1 MTAGNADAAAHW
13 DGRYAAGVES
23 VSWFQADPAA
33 SLELIGEYADP
44 SCSVV
49 DVGGGASRLVD
60 ALLGLGY
67 RDLTV
72 VDVSPAALRASHDR
86 VGNAPVAW
94 VATDIRDWQPTRAFD
109 VWHDRAAY
117 HFLAE
122 IDDQQAYWQL
132 VRDSVAPAPSMDAGC
147 PVTMASAAL
156 SASDGPQT
164 CSGLPVVR
172 YSAADLAESM
182 GEGFSAVAS
191 RVEEHLTPAGA
202 AQSFQWV
209 VAERVAPST

>member
-132 VRDSVAPAPSMDAGC
+132 VRDSVAPGGHVVLGTFAP
-147 PVTMASAAL
+147 
-156 SASDGPQT
+156 DGPQT

>member
-1 MTAGNADAAAHW
+1 MTGGNADAAAHW
-13 DGRYAAGVES
+13 DERYAAGVES
-23 VSWFQADPAA
+23 VSWFQADPSA

-44 SCSVV
+44 SHSVV

-60 ALLGLGY
+60 ALLGQGY

-86 VGNAPVAW
+86 VGDAPVTW

-117 HFLAE
+117 HFLTDV
-122 IDDQQAYWQL
+122 DDQQAYWQL
-132 VRDSVAPAPSMDAGC
+132 VRASVAPGGHVVIGTFAQ
-147 PVTMASAAL
+147 
-156 SASDGPQT
+156 DGPHT
-164 CSGLPVVR
+164 CSGLPVAR
-172 YSAADLAESM
+172 YSAADLVAAM
-182 GEGFSAVAS
+182 GEGFRAVAS
-191 RVEEHLTPAGA
+191 RVEEHLTPTGA

-209 VAERVAPST
+209 VAERVAPSA

>member
-23 VSWFQADPAA
+23 VSWFQADPVA

-117 HFLAE
+117 HFLTE

-132 VRDSVAPAPSMDAGC
+132 VRDSVAPGGHVVLGTFAP
-147 PVTMASAAL
+147 
-156 SASDGPQT
+156 DGPQT

>member
-117 HFLAE
+117 HFLTE

-132 VRDSVAPAPSMDAGC
+132 VRDSVAPGGHVVLGTFAP
-147 PVTMASAAL
+147 
-156 SASDGPQT
+156 DGPQT